1 MKKINTVIIILL
13 ALFTIQSTNAQW
25 RVGLLGGVNFA
36 DLKTETGVKSRT
48 LMGFGGTVE
57 YPIFDQFSLLATPM
71 YIQRGGIKEQ
81 IEDQPELKIKGSYI
95 SIPVFVKYSLPFWA
109 VIKPYLY
116 TGPSVAYRLDFK
128 MEGEFA
134 GLGISA
140 DLKNVTQDFD
150 FGLGFGA
157 GVEIPLNVLS
167 ITIEGKYYLG
177 LVDQHKDGTFQAEA
191 GGLTIDGTFDESNK
205 FKNRGIQILVG
216 IAFPIGN

>member
-48 LMGFGGTVE
+48 LIGFGGTVE
-57 YPIFDQFSLLATPM
+57 YSIIDQFSLLATPM

-95 SIPVFVKYSLPFWA
+95 SIPIFLKYSLPFWE
-109 VIKPYLY
+109 VIKPFLY
-116 TGPSVAYRLDFK
+116 TGPSMGYRLNFN
-128 MEGEFA
+128 MEGEIA
-134 GLGISA
+134 GLGFTA
-140 DLKNVTQDFD
+140 DLKNVTKDFD

-157 GVEIPLNVLS
+157 GVEIPLNIFS
-167 ITIEGKYYLG
+167 ITVEGKYYLG

-205 FKNRGIQILVG
+205 FKNRGTQILVG
-216 IAFPIGN
+216 ITFPIGN